1 MDMPDLFIAPARL
14 PIAPA
19 NSQPAGAED
28 VEALRR
34 LIVEKL
40 TYATGRDPLVASDRD
55 WFVATALALR
65 DRIVDRWL
73 ASTRNDTARHRK
85 RVYYLS
91 LEFLPGRLLLDSL
104 NNSWLTEPMRL

>member
-1 MDMPDLFIAPARL
+1 MDL
-14 PIAPA
+14 PEALI
-19 NSQPAGAED
+19 GATRHRPEATPSDD

-40 TYATGRDPLVASDRD
+40 TYSAGRDPLIASDRD
-55 WFVATALALR
+55 WFVAAALALR
-65 DRIVDRWL
+65 DKIVDRWL
-73 ASTRNDTARHRK
+73 HSTRTDNEAGRK

-104 NNSWLTEPMRL
+104 NNAG